1 MIMIIKK
8 KDYQIISRFYKIQ
21 SEDYMISFEYILKI
35 LKKIYPTEI
44 FI

>member
-1 MIMIIKK
+1 MIMIIK

-35 LKKIYPTEI
+35 LKKYIN
-44 FI
+44 